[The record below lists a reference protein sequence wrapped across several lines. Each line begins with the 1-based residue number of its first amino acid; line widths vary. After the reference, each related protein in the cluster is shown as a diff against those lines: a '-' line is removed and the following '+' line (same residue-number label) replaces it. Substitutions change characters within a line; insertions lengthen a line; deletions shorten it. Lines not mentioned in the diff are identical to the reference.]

1 MDDLKIIESCLLG
14 DTKVFSR
21 LIDNYKNM
29 VYNLAYRMS
38 NNSQEAEDISQEAF
52 LHAFQSLARFN
63 PSYKFSTWLYQIT
76 LNIIRDKF
84 KRKEIDYVSL
94 DTPVETDDSEFYHQ
108 PADFTNNPEQIIDQ
122 QEKAQ
127 VIQKA
132 ILSLPLKYREII
144 VLRYLQDLSYIEIS
158 NILKLPSGTVKIRL
172 YRAREQLRKI
182 LLNNI

>member
-14 DTKVFSR
+14 NTQMFSQ

-29 VYNLAYRMS
+29 IFNLAYRMS
-38 NNSQEAEDISQEAF
+38 NNSQEAEDISQETF
-52 LHAFQSLARFN
+52 LRAYQSLAHFN

-76 LNIIRDKF
+76 LNIIKDKF

-94 DTPVETDDSEFYHQ
+94 DTSIETDDSEFYPQ
-108 PADFTNNPEQIIDQ
+108 PLDYAHNPEQIIDQ

-132 ILSLPLKYREII
+132 ILSLPLKYREVI
-144 VLRYLQDLSYIEIS
+144 VLRHLQDLSYIEIG

-172 YRAREQLRKI
+172 YRAREQLKKI
-182 LLNNI
+182 LLNSR